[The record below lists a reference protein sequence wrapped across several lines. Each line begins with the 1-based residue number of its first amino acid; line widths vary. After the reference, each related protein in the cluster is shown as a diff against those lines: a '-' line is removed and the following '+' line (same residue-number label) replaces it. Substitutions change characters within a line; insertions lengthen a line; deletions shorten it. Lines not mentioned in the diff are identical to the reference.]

1 MSFDECVRLKRPD
14 CDVKN
19 MWLQIPFFCGHAA
32 ECFQTGSRWALER
45 AKSNLVNE
53 YFLVGVTEQMSNFIA
68 LLELSLPRIFRGSI
82 EHFNKSN
89 KSHLRKTK
97 SKIDPLP
104 DTVAQIQNSQIW
116 QMENELYE
124 FGKTFYLIMALMVKY
139 FNNFSLGPLPLY

>member
-1 MSFDECVRLKRPD
+1 
-14 CDVKN
+14 

-32 ECFQTGSRWALER
+32 ECFQTGSRWALDR

-53 YFLVGVTEQMSNFIA
+53 YFLVGVTEQMSNFIS
-68 LLELSLPRIFRGSI
+68 LLELSLPRIFNGSI

-104 DTVAQIQNSQIW
+104 ETVAQIQDSQIW

-124 FGKTFYLIMALMVKY
+124 FGKLSWFFTHSIIFI
-139 FNNFSLGPLPLY
+139 